1 MPRMGHF
8 FLLSVMLSAFL
19 ADDDI
24 SCIQTLETLLQAY
37 CPEVAICGKAT
48 SVAEAVKEI
57 HRLSPQVVFLDV
69 EIGQELGFD
78 LFAHFPDP
86 SFKVIFTTGH
96 REYALQAIKSSCLD
110 FLVKPVDYIELK
122 EAVQKADHYFRQHEQ
137 QQQIEV
143 LLSQFAGK
151 NANPRIAINTPDGYE
166 FINKDDILYCEA
178 SLNYTQVYL
187 PGGKKLLA
195 SRSLGD
201 FEEVLPK
208 EKFFRS
214 HKSFLI
220 NLLHIRK
227 VSKADGLQAKMS
239 NDKWVDISV
248 RKKDEF
254 LKLFER
260 F

>member
-1 MPRMGHF
+1 
-8 FLLSVMLSAFL
+8 MLSAFL
-19 ADDDI
+19 VDDDI
-24 SCIQTLETLLQAY
+24 SCIQTLETLLAAY
-37 CPEVAICGKAT
+37 CPDITICGKAS
-48 SVAEAVKEI
+48 SVKEAVEGIRK
-57 HRLSPQVVFLDV
+57 LQPQLVFLDV

-78 LFAHFPDP
+78 LFEYFPQP
-86 SFKVIFTTGH
+86 AFKVIFTTGH

-110 FLVKPVDYIELK
+110 FLVKPVDYMELK
-122 EAVQKADHYFRQHEQ
+122 EAVSKAEQYFKQHEQ

-143 LLSQFAGK
+143 LLSQFASK
-151 NANPRIAINTPDGYE
+151 NSNPRIAINTPEGYE
-166 FINKDDILYCEA
+166 FVNKEDILYCEA
-178 SLNYTQVYL
+178 SLNYTQVFL

-208 EKFFRS
+208 DRFFRC

-220 NLLHIRK
+220 NLQQIKK
-227 VSKADGLQAKMS
+227 VSKTDGLQAKMS
-239 NDKWVDISV
+239 NDQWVDISV

-254 LKLFER
+254 LKLFDR